1 MKMSETSF
9 SINDLL
15 RRKLQTTL
23 VIVSLM
29 LCVASTLFLLLF
41 AQEIGFGISMITEG
55 KLTAGFSVIFSPFMT
70 LLTILIF
77 LAGTVMISFTAFI
90 MTSQRIRDIGLMKA
104 VGCPTDLLFG
114 YFFTEL
120 IIVTVVGCLLGT
132 VLGVV
137 MNMASTSLLN
147 GLGFQLSQ
155 QPTNLWMPVAIFS
168 VFFALS
174 LVLGAAP
181 ILSATKTETAK
192 IFSPAYYLG
201 LSKEPGFKVV
211 SKSGVTLKIA
221 TRTLVRHKSA
231 TIRIVLCLSTV
242 FFLVTVA
249 VAGGLI
255 AEGTTR
261 SWVESA
267 VGRNTVLIAHQDM
280 VNQYKL
286 LLSEFY
292 EGGNDTQFN
301 YTDDRYLIPA
311 DLLNQL
317 RLLNENMSIDERLVL
332 EAPVREIQGII
343 LGSSTAETQY
353 VGDSRQGN
361 SLVVGVDPDS
371 VLNNWSLNGIFLEKN
386 QSAEAVIGDSL
397 AQKLFSLPLYQKIR
411 ISDEDFS
418 VVGVCLDPLN
428 NGNVTYVPLST
439 LQSITGISR
448 PNALMIRLDPS
459 ANRVDAL
466 NGISAAVKE
475 ANATDFQVF
484 ELDAVLNKNLGFLD
498 FIWSTIMSLP
508 LLSLITASLSLL
520 GYVMLTINE
529 QRQEFGVLRAL
540 GAKPGTVLS
549 IVSAQ
554 SLIVLLASYAVGIA
568 FGTITTLLILV
579 QNPLIT
585 PYTVIQIAGW
595 LLLALIITFASS
607 IYPAIRFAKKP
618 VLETMIQS

>member
-1 MKMSETSF
+1 VKMSETSF

-29 LCVASTLFLLLF
+29 LCVASTIFLLLF
-41 AQEIGFGISMITEG
+41 AQEIGFGISLITEG
-55 KLTAGFSVIFSPFMT
+55 KLTAGFSGIFSPFIT

-77 LAGTVMISFTAFI
+77 VAGTVMISFTAFI
-90 MTSQRIRDIGLMKA
+90 MTSQRIKDIGLMKA
-104 VGCPTDLLFG
+104 AGCPNDLLFG

-120 IIVTVVGCLLGT
+120 IIVTFVGCLLGT
-132 VLGVV
+132 ILGVL
-137 MNMASTSLLN
+137 MDMASASLLN

-155 QPTNLWMPVAIFS
+155 QPTNLWIPVAIFS

-174 LVLGAAP
+174 LVLGSAP
-181 ILSATKTETAK
+181 ILSATKIEPAK
-192 IFSPAYYLG
+192 AFSPAYYLG
-201 LSKEPGFKVV
+201 LSKEVGFKVV

-221 TRTLVRHKSA
+221 IRTLVRHKSA

-255 AEGTTR
+255 AEGTTT
-261 SWVESA
+261 SWVERA
-267 VGRNTVLIAHQDM
+267 VGRNTVLIAHQNM

-292 EGGNDTQFN
+292 EGENDTQFN
-301 YTDDRYLIPA
+301 YTDTRYLIPA
-311 DLLNQL
+311 NLTDQL
-317 RLLNENMSIDERLVL
+317 RFLNGNMSIDARLVL
-332 EAPVREIQGII
+332 EVPVREIQGII
-343 LGSSTAETQY
+343 WGSSSQETMT
-353 VGDSRQGN
+353 VGDNRSGE
-361 SLVVGVDPDS
+361 SLVVGVDPEN
-371 VLNNWSLNGIFLEKN
+371 VLNDWYLNGKFLGGS
-386 QSAEAVIGDSL
+386 QTAEAVVGDTL
-397 AQKLFSLPLYQKIR
+397 AQKLFSVPLNQSIR
-411 ISDEDFS
+411 IFGEDLS

-428 NGNVTYVPLST
+428 NGNVTYVPLGT
-439 LQSITGISR
+439 LENVAGMSR
-448 PNALMIRLDPS
+448 PNVLMVKLDPS
-459 ANRVDAL
+459 ANNTDILNEINTTVRAANSDLQVLELNDAL
-466 NGISAAVKE
+466 NKS
-475 ANATDFQVF
+475 
-484 ELDAVLNKNLGFLD
+484 LSFLD
-498 FIWSTIMSLP
+498 FIWSTIMFLP

-540 GAKPGTVLS
+540 GAKPRTVLS

-568 FGTITTLLILV
+568 FGTITTLLILM
-579 QNPLIT
+579 QNPLVT

-595 LLLALIITFASS
+595 LLLALIVTFTSS
-607 IYPAIRFAKKP
+607 IYPAIKFARKP
-618 VLETMIQS
+618 LLETMTQS

>member
-1 MKMSETSF
+1 MSETSF

-41 AQEIGFGISMITEG
+41 AQEIGFGISLITEG
-55 KLTAGFSVIFSPFMT
+55 KLTAGFSATFSPFIT

-77 LAGTVMISFTAFI
+77 VAGTVMISFTAFI
-90 MTSQRIRDIGLMKA
+90 MTSQRIKDIGLMKA
-104 VGCPTDLLFG
+104 AGCPNDLLFG

-120 IIVTVVGCLLGT
+120 IIVTFVGCLLGT
-132 VLGVV
+132 ILGVL
-137 MNMASTSLLN
+137 MDMASASLLN

-155 QPTNLWMPVAIFS
+155 QPTNLWMPIAIFS

-174 LVLGAAP
+174 LVLGSTP
-181 ILSATKTETAK
+181 ILAATKIEPAK
-192 IFSPAYYLG
+192 TFSPVYYLG

-211 SKSGVTLKIA
+211 SRSGVTLKMA
-221 TRTLVRHKSA
+221 VRTLVRHKSA

-249 VAGGLI
+249 VAGGFI
-255 AEGTTR
+255 AEGTTT
-261 SWVESA
+261 SWVERA
-267 VGRNTVLIAHQDM
+267 VGRNTVLIAHQNM
-280 VNQYKL
+280 VNRYKL

-301 YTDDRYLIPA
+301 YSDTRYLIPA
-311 DLLNQL
+311 NLTSQL
-317 RLLNENMSIDERLVL
+317 RLLNGNMSIDARLVL

-343 LGSSTAETQY
+343 FGSSSQETTT
-353 VGDSRQGN
+353 VGDNRSGE
-361 SLVVGVDPDS
+361 SLVVGVDPEN
-371 VLNNWSLNGIFLEKN
+371 VLNDWYLNGKFLGGS
-386 QSAEAVIGDSL
+386 QTAEAVVGDTL
-397 AQKLFSLPLYQKIR
+397 AQKLFSVPLNQS
-411 ISDEDFS
+411 ISIFGEDLS

-428 NGNVTYVPLST
+428 NGNVTYVPLGT
-439 LQSITGISR
+439 LENVAGISR
-448 PNALMIRLDPS
+448 PNVLMIKLDPS
-459 ANRVDAL
+459 ANNTDILNEINTTVRAANPDLQVVELDDAL
-466 NGISAAVKE
+466 NKS
-475 ANATDFQVF
+475 
-484 ELDAVLNKNLGFLD
+484 LSFLD
-498 FIWSTIMSLP
+498 FIWSTIMFLP

-540 GAKPGTVLS
+540 GAKPRTVLS

-568 FGTITTLLILV
+568 FGTITTLLILM
-579 QNPLIT
+579 QDPLVT

-595 LLLALIITFASS
+595 LLLALLVTFTSS

-618 VLETMIQS
+618 LLETMTQS

>member
-1 MKMSETSF
+1 MSETSF

-249 VAGGLI
+249 VAGGLT

-301 YTDDRYLIPA
+301 YTDIRYLLPA
-311 DLLNQL
+311 NLIDQL
-317 RLLNENMSIDERLVL
+317 RFLNGNMSIDARLVL
-332 EAPVREIQGII
+332 EVPVREIQGII
-343 LGSSTAETQY
+343 WGSSSQETMT
-353 VGDSRQGN
+353 VGDNRSGE
-361 SLVVGVDPDS
+361 SLVVGVDPEN
-371 VLNNWSLNGIFLEKN
+371 VLNDWYLNGKFLGGS
-386 QSAEAVIGDSL
+386 QTAEAVVGDTL
-397 AQKLFSLPLYQKIR
+397 AQKLFSVPLNQSIR
-411 ISDEDFS
+411 IFGEDLS

-428 NGNVTYVPLST
+428 NGNVTYVPLGT
-439 LQSITGISR
+439 LENVAGISR
-448 PNALMIRLDPS
+448 PNVLMIKLDPS
-459 ANRVDAL
+459 ANNTDILNEINTTVRAANPDLQVLELNDAL
-466 NGISAAVKE
+466 NKS
-475 ANATDFQVF
+475 
-484 ELDAVLNKNLGFLD
+484 LSFLD
-498 FIWSTIMSLP
+498 FIWSTIMFLP